1 MQDVQM
7 TGELRTEMGTKAAKE
22 LRASGR
28 IPCVM
33 YGGKGENIHFTV
45 DPNEVKHV
53 IFTPEFKISNI
64 NIDGKNY
71 RCIVREIQFHPVT
84 DEISHID
91 FLALQDGVR
100 VKTQIPLRAVG
111 VAPGTRDGGKM
122 ILKMRAVDIKT
133 SPKYLVDELTVDVSD
148 MEIGITKRIKDIEVP
163 ENIKIL
169 NAPNIPVASIEIPR
183 ILRTSAVDEDLD
195 LDEEDVDEEDQDEES
210 SEEST
215 EE

>member
-91 FLALQDGVR
+91 FLALQDR
-100 VKTQIPLRAVG
+100 
-111 VAPGTRDGGKM
+111 
-122 ILKMRAVDIKT
+122 
-133 SPKYLVDELTVDVSD
+133 
-148 MEIGITKRIKDIEVP
+148 
-163 ENIKIL
+163 
-169 NAPNIPVASIEIPR
+169 
-183 ILRTSAVDEDLD
+183 
-195 LDEEDVDEEDQDEES
+195 
-210 SEEST
+210 SEEHTS
-215 EE
+215 ELQSRGHLVCRLLLEKKKDRLLPHLS